1 MGKVTATATNVNV
14 NTLADR
20 KSEYYRVKLNPN
32 KRCKESSGAQAA
44 PERRRNFFVCKFG
57 GFKLRAGF
65 GVSC

>member
-44 PERRRNFFVCKFG
+44 PEKG
-57 GFKLRAGF
+57 GETARMRSGNAKRDRALKLN
-65 GVSC
+65 